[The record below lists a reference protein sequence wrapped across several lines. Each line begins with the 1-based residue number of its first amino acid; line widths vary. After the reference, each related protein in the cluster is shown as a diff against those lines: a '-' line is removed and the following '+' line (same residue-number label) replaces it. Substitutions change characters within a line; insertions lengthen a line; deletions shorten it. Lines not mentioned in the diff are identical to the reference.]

1 MNEMNAVRLCEELEV
16 SVALDLLRERGYGM
30 SCRFG
35 HVHATTDT
43 QELHVCILA
52 DLATMSSS
60 RFLAGLD
67 EAMKQSLQLA
77 LSLEHRG

>member
-1 MNEMNAVRLCEELEV
+1 MSENNAIDACDGLDV
-16 SVALDLLRERGYGM
+16 SAARDLLRQQGYGM
-30 SCRFG
+30 CCRFG